1 MSAPAVASPQKAK
14 KTAAK
19 KVAPTHPTYLEMIK
33 AAILHLKERK
43 GSSRQKILAY
53 IRATYKVNDGNVNT
67 CLKSALKRGVVTG
80 DLKQPKGTGASGSFK
95 LGDKK
100 EPKKKAVAKR
110 KAKSPKKAA
119 AKKAKKPA
127 KKAKKPAAKKPA
139 AKKPVAK
146 KATKKP
152 AAKKPAAKKVK
163 KVVKKKAAKKG
174 KK

>member
-1 MSAPAVASPQKAK
+1 MSAPATSSPQKK
-14 KTAAK
+14 KVAK

-53 IRATYKVNDGNVNT
+53 IKATYKVNEGNVNT
-67 CLKSALKRGVVTG
+67 CLKSALKRGVATG

-100 EPKKKAVAKR
+100 EPKKKAVLKK

-119 AKKAKKPA
+119 AKKAKKPSA

-163 KVVKKKAAKKG
+163 KVVKKKAAAKKG

>member
-1 MSAPAVASPQKAK
+1 MSAPATSSPQKK
-14 KTAAK
+14 KVAK

-53 IRATYKVNDGNVNT
+53 IKATYKVNEGNVNT
-67 CLKSALKRGVVTG
+67 CLKSALKRGVATG

-100 EPKKKAVAKR
+100 EPKKKAVLKK
-110 KAKSPKKAA
+110 KATPKKAA
-119 AKKAKKPA
+119 AKKAKKPSA

-163 KVVKKKAAKKG
+163 KVVKKKAAAKKG